1 MTVSQSPPEPDLTG
15 SDEQDA
21 SAKASKGPSALI
33 TDAKIGTSAEMSSRV
48 RRYTITMAF
57 RTACFV
63 AMIFVDG
70 PMRWVLFA
78 CAVTLPYIAVIAANQ
93 AKSRS
98 RSGKVAPGEPTP
110 RPQLTTGEQVELIHG
125 SLAGEQDSPGKRVA

>member
-15 SDEQDA
+15 SEEP
-21 SAKASKGPSALI
+21 SAKASKGPSAVI

-98 RSGKVAPGEPTP
+98 RADKVAPAEPTP
-110 RPQLTTGEQVELIHG
+110 RPQLTIGEQVDLIHG
-125 SLAGEQDSPGKRVA
+125 SVAGDQESPGKRVA

>member
-1 MTVSQSPPEPDLTG
+1 MTVSQSPAEPGLAGAGEPD
-15 SDEQDA
+15 
-21 SAKASKGPSALI
+21 AKATKGPSTLI
-33 TDAKIGTSAEMSSRV
+33 TDARIGTSAEMSSRV

-93 AKSRS
+93 AKSRG
-98 RSGKVAPGEPTP
+98 RGGKVEPAEPAP
-110 RPQLTTGEQVELIHG
+110 RPELTTGDQTDLIHG
-125 SLAGEQDSPGKRVA
+125 SVAGEQEPHGKRVA

>member
-1 MTVSQSPPEPDLTG
+1 VTVSQSPLEPDLTG
-15 SDEQDA
+15 SDEPDA
-21 SAKASKGPSALI
+21 KSAKGPSTLI
-33 TDAKIGTSAEMSSRV
+33 TDARIGTSAEMSSRV

-78 CAVTLPYIAVIAANQ
+78 CAVMLPLIAVMAANQ
-93 AKSRS
+93 AKKRGRDGKIVPAEPAQRS
-98 RSGKVAPGEPTP
+98 
-110 RPQLTTGEQVELIHG
+110 QLTTGEQADVISG
-125 SLAGEQDSPGKRVA
+125 SGGSEQESHGKRVA